1 MSIFKRSHKWKI
13 RAGYLLIAFSLI
25 SLYNQHK
32 KVLTTCAVSVS
43 TACVHAHSS
52 FKLALTG
59 FIIGLALLAYGYV
72 RRFRSN
78 NPNVA

>member
-32 KVLTTCAVSVS
+32 KVLTSCAVSVS

-52 FKLALTG
+52 FKQALTG